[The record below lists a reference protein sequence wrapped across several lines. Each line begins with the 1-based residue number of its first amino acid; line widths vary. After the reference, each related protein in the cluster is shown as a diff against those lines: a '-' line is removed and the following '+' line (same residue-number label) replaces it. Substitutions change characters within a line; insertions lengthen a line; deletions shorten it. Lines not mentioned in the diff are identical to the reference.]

1 MKVVCPIQD
10 KILLS
15 SIFIYNKER
24 SDRVYKTG
32 VSKETKKSKRSK
44 YNRSKSVL
52 QTQANRLSSTSI
64 LWTAKNTQP
73 RHSYKTNSLNT
84 FWVIDPVTDIIGR
97 FLNTLQTSLQ
107 LMLVEKGGTQKT
119 QKSFLSMSEN

>member
-15 SIFIYNKER
+15 SIFIYNKKR
-24 SDRVYKTG
+24 SDIVYKTG

-52 QTQANRLSSTSI
+52 QTQANRLSSTLI
-64 LWTAKNTQP
+64 LWTAKNTQA
-73 RHSYKTNSLNT
+73 RHSYKT
-84 FWVIDPVTDIIGR
+84 
-97 FLNTLQTSLQ
+97 TLQPSLQ
-107 LMLVEKGGTQKT
+107 LMLVEKDGTQKT
-119 QKSFLSMSEN
+119 QKSFLNMPEN